1 MKRTLILSLQA
12 AAVILLTAACQ
23 ADLLTEQDASLIPDP
38 TAPIELSGSAPIETT
53 ANGVVTRADND
64 QLGFTLYAVPSNSG
78 SWPGTPYIN
87 GVSATLASGSGT
99 ARSISFSPTAYWP
112 VGGQELK
119 FIGVMNTGG
128 TKITVNSNGIIT
140 LNAGT
145 GTDKDILLS
154 NKLTGHK
161 VKSKG
166 EFTSNPK
173 YMQFSRLMAR
183 LIVKPG
189 TENKQVVTCNIN
201 GGNSSATYDVLTGN
215 ISKSST
221 YSISYNTNNSSQTYY
236 LIPGT
241 TISQLT
247 NITAGGISKGVINL
261 TNSGG
266 TNTSF
271 TTAAGKSYTIE
282 VTAKGATLV
291 SSGLSIDNT
300 WKDGGNL

>member
-1 MKRTLILSLQA
+1 M
-12 AAVILLTAACQ
+12 
-23 ADLLTEQDASLIPDP
+23 
-38 TAPIELSGSAPIETT
+38 
-53 ANGVVTRADND
+53 VTRADND
-64 QLGFTLYAVPSNSG
+64 QLDFTLYAVPNNSG
-78 SWPGTPYIN
+78 SWPVTPYIN

-99 ARSISFSPTAYWP
+99 ARGISFSPAYWP

-119 FIGVMNTGG
+119 FIGVMNASG
-128 TKITVNSNGIIT
+128 TRITVNSNGIIT

-145 GTDKDILLS
+145 ETYKDILLS
-154 NKLTGHK
+154 NNLTGHK

-189 TENKQVVTCNIN
+189 TENKQVVTCDIN
-201 GGNSSATYDVLTGN
+201 GGNSSATYNVLTGN

-247 NITAGGISKGVINL
+247 NTTAGGISKGVINL

-266 TNTSF
+266 TNTNF
-271 TTAAGKSYTIE
+271 TTEAGKSYTIE

-300 WKDGGNL
+300 WEDGGNL